1 MEKTPKWPSQTI
13 RTLMQSWIIL
23 KRNILTIFFQT
34 QISDRKD
41 SGVIA
46 YVYGVYKDT
55 FGASK
60 YNPKFDEFFSSLSVM
75 DWSVE

>member
-1 MEKTPKWPSQTI
+1 
-13 RTLMQSWIIL
+13 MQSWIIL

-41 SGVIA
+41 LGLIQEVIA
-46 YVYGVYKDT
+46 YVYGAYKDT